1 MPPADPLK
9 DLLEL
14 VRTAARD
21 GVAEALQ
28 TQGPAAPKTVAPLI
42 DKKTL
47 AHALSVSLATIDRL
61 CRDERIPFVQVGD
74 VRRFDLEAV
83 RGKLPASAPG
93 PLKVERP
100 APPAQSATARAEE
113 APIPGVR
120 LLSRKSGS
128 R

>member
-21 GVAEALQ
+21 GVVEGLQ
-28 TQGPAAPKTVAPLI
+28 AHAPAAPKAVTPLI
-42 DKKTL
+42 DKKTV
-47 AHALSVSLATIDRL
+47 AHALSVSIATIDRL

-83 RGKLPASAPG
+83 REALWASAPG
-93 PLKVERP
+93 PVKVERP

-120 LLSRKSGS
+120 LLSRNGGS